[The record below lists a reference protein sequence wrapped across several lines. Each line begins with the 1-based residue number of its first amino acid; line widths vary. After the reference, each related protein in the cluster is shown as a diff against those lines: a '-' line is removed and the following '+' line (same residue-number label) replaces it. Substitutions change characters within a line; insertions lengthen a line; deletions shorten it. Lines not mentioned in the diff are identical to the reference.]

1 MISKSTLI
9 SYGAHSSAFAMDAG
23 NRNQQSQREKFPTE
37 RQRPLPVFEH
47 EEESSRP
54 DVHVPTAIG
63 VTMDT
68 IHFLYDLHDDVIE
81 EIAEHLPD
89 STLHA
94 LTRAF
99 PLLLLNCTIEWRVC
113 EYIFTNPYPCKACR
127 KRTSTATQ
135 LRVHKALTHAEPIEQ
150 QMRRFFS
157 LEKWGKLAVIG
168 ECNATWSMMNNTHRP
183 MNTRR
188 TQRRTRW
195 TAVTTNEQSEETT
208 QRTMKTHN
216 NS

>member
-1 MISKSTLI
+1 
-9 SYGAHSSAFAMDAG
+9 MDAG

-157 LEKWGKLAVIG
+157 LEK
-168 ECNATWSMMNNTHRP
+168 
-183 MNTRR
+183 
-188 TQRRTRW
+188 
-195 TAVTTNEQSEETT
+195 
-208 QRTMKTHN
+208 
-216 NS
+216 